1 MQEYAKKI
9 YFPEHWHPFH
19 SFFLDDE
26 GRLYVMTYEP
36 GIKPGEYMF
45 DIFNK
50 DGVFIARMSLSVH
63 HWGFGS
69 LNARVRGKQLYVV
82 QEKESGY
89 KRLVVY
95 RMKWEQ

>member
-1 MQEYAKKI
+1 
-9 YFPEHWHPFH
+9 
-19 SFFLDDE
+19 
-26 GRLYVMTYEP
+26 MTYEP